1 MIDCPLMHPVSR
13 TYVLMPLPRRL
24 DEKVQF
30 LAGYDGELLPL
41 FVGGGGDNLM
51 CGECFF
57 MLAQSVDA
65 EELRDHRLFCPK
77 CSREN
82 TIPRVGDLRMLGQ
95 ELFPVSP
102 LCAERPSGLA
112 EFDDPAADRTNTGET
127 RQYKTEA
134 EAQSP

>member
-1 MIDCPLMHPVSR
+1 MHPVSR

-24 DEKVQF
+24 DEKEQF
-30 LAGYDGELLPL
+30 LADYGGELLPL
-41 FVGGGGDNLM
+41 FIGGGGDNLM

-95 ELFPVSP
+95 ELYPAPFCS
-102 LCAERPSGLA
+102 AERPPTVPKL
-112 EFDDPAADRTNTGET
+112 DDAAANRTSIGET
-127 RQYKTEA
+127 PAGQD
-134 EAQSP
+134 